1 MRIVKEGADAY
12 LDSHWDNIVSSHI
25 SISVYKQSDTIEIN
39 LDDFVQWY
47 YDKWY
52 TKEAGW
58 VWYDSVPHLIRE
70 WLASLTGEG
79 K

>member
-52 TKEAGW
+52 T
-58 VWYDSVPHLIRE
+58 SVPHLIRE